1 MTRSKLVAL
10 KRQKADLQNSGSSAL
25 LRMQHV
31 WLLSRSSR
39 WTTVGFCSMMYN
51 FRPFHFLSVSGDLY
65 IHKIHIMWPS
75 LTKNGLGVS
84 RMPFFYLDFPNLS
97 FFRVPV
103 TKTSWIKIELFL
115 RMPVRSVHTQERI
128 SREDLNWLKLVL
140 NAESRPIPAK
150 GDQSQSTPY
159 EMHNLYPTHGS
170 RNVMRWRGVKRYC
183 NWRTQCQSL
192 VVIWIIVKGTVV
204 FYVSWKRKWK

>member
-1 MTRSKLVAL
+1 M
-10 KRQKADLQNSGSSAL
+10 
-25 LRMQHV
+25 
-31 WLLSRSSR
+31 
-39 WTTVGFCSMMYN
+39 
-51 FRPFHFLSVSGDLY
+51 SGDLY

-84 RMPFFYLDFPNLS
+84 RMTFFYSDFPNLS
-97 FFRVPV
+97 FLRVPV
-103 TKTSWIKIELFL
+103 TKKSWIKIELFL
-115 RMPVRSVHTQERI
+115 RMPEKCVHTQERI

-159 EMHNLYPTHGS
+159 EMHPLYPTHGS